1 MIQGGAAADRPITAA
16 PRCASYGALMSP
28 IADGRLRAGSQAD
41 GDDDGFIS
49 WQSGAAAAARHLSRR
64 PATGV
69 ARRVQLVGRADEM
82 KMRAA
87 DGMKKV

>member
-1 MIQGGAAADRPITAA
+1 MRLLWRPNESHRRRKAEGWQPGG
-16 PRCASYGALMSP
+16 
-28 IADGRLRAGSQAD
+28 QAD

-49 WQSGAAAAARHLSRR
+49 WQSGAAALHLSRR